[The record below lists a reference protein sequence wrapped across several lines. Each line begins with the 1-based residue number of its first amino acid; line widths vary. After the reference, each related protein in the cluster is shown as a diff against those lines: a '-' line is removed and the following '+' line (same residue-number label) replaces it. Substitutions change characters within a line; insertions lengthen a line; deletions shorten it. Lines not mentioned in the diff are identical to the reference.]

1 MSAAQARNPRLAST
15 AGESPSVSL
24 AKKDS
29 MMPVN
34 PERPAAK

>member
-15 AGESPSVSL
+15 AGESSRASL
-24 AKKDS
+24 TKKDS

-34 PERPAAK
+34 PETPAAE